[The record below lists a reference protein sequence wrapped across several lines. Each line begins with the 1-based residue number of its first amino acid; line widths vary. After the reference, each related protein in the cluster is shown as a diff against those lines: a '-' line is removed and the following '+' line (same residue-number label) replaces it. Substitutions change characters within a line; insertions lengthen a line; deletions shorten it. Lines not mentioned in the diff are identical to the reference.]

1 MTLLLVALSWLGTVI
16 RVGAVVFSAYALIIW
31 LTELA
36 ARRGSI
42 SPSGSLAR
50 AVRRLG
56 DPYIRRIERWL
67 LRQGGVP
74 SAAAGWGVAMAIGG
88 SLVAIWAV
96 QFLGSIVY
104 SVGSLGAAG
113 PYGLLRAVADLMF
126 QVLFIA
132 LMIRVLGSW
141 VGLSPYSRIGR
152 IVGFLTDWLLDP
164 LRRVIP
170 PIGGTI
176 DLTPMIAY
184 FLLQVARG
192 ALLRALL

>member
-1 MTLLLVALSWLGTVI
+1 MTLLLVGLAWLGTIV
-16 RVGAVVFSAYALIIW
+16 RVGAVVLSTYALVIW
-31 LTELA
+31 LTERA
-36 ARRGSI
+36 ARRGTL
-42 SPSGSLAR
+42 SPYGSFAR
-50 AVRRLG
+50 TVRRIG
-56 DPYIRRIERWL
+56 DPYTRRIERWV

-74 SAAAGWGVAMAIGG
+74 SAAAGWGVAFAIGG

-96 QFLGSIVY
+96 QFLGSIVM
-104 SVGSLGAAG
+104 SVGSIGSAG
-113 PYGLLRAVADLMF
+113 PYGLLRAAVDLIF
-126 QVLFIA
+126 QILFIA

-152 IVGFLTDWLLDP
+152 VVGVLTDWLLDP
-164 LRRVIP
+164 LRRLVP

-176 DLTPMIAY
+176 DLTPIIAY